1 VDHSEVKA
9 PSESRSHASRDGRRE
24 PLAPQ
29 GRCAHGTQRVLAGW
43 PLHRGWVLRVTAI
56 DSSEENK
63 ERRDHAIKRV
73 CKNLGL
79 SEDDF
84 GAIATWND
92 QRERTK
98 NEVVAKLRAVALG
111 L

>member
-1 VDHSEVKA
+1 MERKGFWQA
-9 PSESRSHASRDGRRE
+9 GRSIEG
-24 PLAPQ
+24 
-29 GRCAHGTQRVLAGW
+29 GYCVL
-43 PLHRGWVLRVTAI
+43 TAI